1 MMLADESTDEAD
13 RLHMSIF
20 VRFVDTFDK
29 KSVKRFLGV
38 IELTTSKKAADLQE
52 VILRHFESKN
62 LDSLYIRFS
71 GPDGTNAMSGNK

>member
-1 MMLADESTDEAD
+1 MKAVIDFAAGNLMILADESTDEAD

-38 IELTTSKKAADLQE
+38 VELTTSKKAADFAGSHLE
-52 VILRHFESKN
+52 AFRVKKS
-62 LDSLYIRFS
+62 
-71 GPDGTNAMSGNK
+71 